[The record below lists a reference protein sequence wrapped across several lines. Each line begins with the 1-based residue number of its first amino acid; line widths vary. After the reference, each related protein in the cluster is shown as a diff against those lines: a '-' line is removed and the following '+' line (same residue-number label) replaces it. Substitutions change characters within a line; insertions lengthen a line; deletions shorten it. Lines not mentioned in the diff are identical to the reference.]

1 MGIKKNFLW
10 RKVLVPISL
19 WHTHYCLTSL
29 SPAPPWLL
37 GEGDVLEEQGDEILM
52 MVHCFW
58 QVSAGLFQKPLL
70 RTTWGL
76 LWKALGGL

>member
-1 MGIKKNFLW
+1 M
-10 RKVLVPISL
+10 
-19 WHTHYCLTSL
+19 
-29 SPAPPWLL
+29 
-37 GEGDVLEEQGDEILM
+37 EEQGDEILM